1 MNEIISIENGTA
13 ILNPDVC
20 NDIVDFER
28 TIKRLK
34 KQEDALRKTI
44 LAEMSAKGIM
54 KLQTDELT
62 ITYVSPT
69 TRETFD
75 SKAFRKANPDLYDE
89 FVDIKPVA
97 ESIRIKVA
105 D

>member
-1 MNEIISIENGTA
+1 MDEIISIKDGTA
-13 ILNPDVC
+13 ILDPNVC
-20 NDIVDFER
+20 DNIVDFER

-34 KQEDALRKTI
+34 AQEDALRKAI
-44 LAEMSAKGIM
+44 LAEMSAKHIV

-69 TRETFD
+69 TRESFD
-75 SKAFRKANPDLYDE
+75 SKAFRKDNPDLYDE
-89 FVDIKPVA
+89 YVDIKPVA

-105 D
+105 N

>member
-1 MNEIISIENGTA
+1 MDEIIKTEDGTA

-20 NDIVDFER
+20 NDIVGFER

-34 KQEDALRKTI
+34 KQEDALRKAI
-44 LAEMSAKGIM
+44 LAEMSANGIM

-62 ITYVSPT
+62 ITYVSST

-75 SKAFRKANPDLYDE
+75 SKAFRKANPDIYDE

>member
-13 ILNPDVC
+13 ILDPDVC
-20 NDIVDFER
+20 DDIVDFER
-28 TIKRLK
+28 MIKRIK
-34 KQEDALRKTI
+34 SQEDALRKAI
-44 LAEMSAKGIM
+44 LAEMSEKHIM

-62 ITYVSPT
+62 ISYISPT
-69 TRETFD
+69 MCETFD
-75 SKAFRKANPDLYDE
+75 SKRFRKDNPDIYDE
-89 FVDIKPVA
+89 YVDIKPVA